1 MTIQEILTNTPANA
15 FQLQEKRP
23 GTFQLIAPIF
33 HDDGDMVSIY
43 LEKASD
49 DAISGGSSAIAT
61 NQEVKSNVDLYTA
74 KYIRLYI
81 KADSSSNQQLGLTS
95 ISLNF
100 EK

>member
-49 DAISGGSSAIAT
+49 DAIRICDHGMSLMRLSYRVCSMQDQKAREEAQRK
-61 NQEVKSNVDLYTA
+61 QEEA
-74 KYIRLYI
+74 
-81 KADSSSNQQLGLTS
+81 ADAGET
-95 ISLNF
+95 
-100 EK
+100 K

>member
-49 DAISGGSSAIAT
+49 DGEPSG
-61 NQEVKSNVDLYTA
+61 TA
-74 KYIRLYI
+74 
-81 KADSSSNQQLGLTS
+81 GGPM
-95 ISLNF
+95 LNILQKNGF
-100 EK
+100 T